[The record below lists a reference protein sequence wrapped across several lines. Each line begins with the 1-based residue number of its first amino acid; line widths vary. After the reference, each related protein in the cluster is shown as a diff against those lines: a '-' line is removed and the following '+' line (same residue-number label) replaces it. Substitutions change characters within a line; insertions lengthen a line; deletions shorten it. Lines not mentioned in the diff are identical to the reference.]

1 MSLLFD
7 TDEVSNFRDKLP
19 PADFTEVAG
28 LIKDGA
34 NLAGRM
40 EESQNVQ
47 RIHLALLHELE
58 SFGTDVPLGI
68 EALRQFADH
77 VIGTYTGV
85 DGDNADDVTVGHGGV
100 DRIGAGARLGAGR
113 AGLVLGGVI
122 VRVTSCLRGRDACG
136 AEDECAGDDAELAEH
151 VHE

>member
-40 EESQNVQ
+40 EESQTVQ

-85 DGDNADDVTVGHGGV
+85 DGDNAARERAVNETFRHVESYLAQDVSPLFPKLP
-100 DRIGAGARLGAGR
+100 DPAPK
-113 AGLVLGGVI
+113 
-122 VRVTSCLRGRDACG
+122 
-136 AEDECAGDDAELAEH
+136 
-151 VHE
+151 